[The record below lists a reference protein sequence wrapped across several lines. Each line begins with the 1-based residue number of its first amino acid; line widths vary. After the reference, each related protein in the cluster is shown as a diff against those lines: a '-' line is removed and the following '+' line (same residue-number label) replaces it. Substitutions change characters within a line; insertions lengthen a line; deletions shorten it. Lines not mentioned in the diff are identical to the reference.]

1 MRGLVAGVDEAGRGP
16 LAGPVFAAAVILDP
30 VAPIEGLRDS
40 KLLTAESRATLS
52 EQIRRHSLAW
62 SIAWADVEEIDAL
75 NILGATLL
83 AMRRA
88 VRGLNLVP
96 DLVRIDGNRLPD
108 LAGCCT
114 QAECIVRGD
123 VTVAAIS
130 AASILAKHA
139 RDELM
144 ARMCDA
150 YPGYRFREHKG
161 YATEHH
167 LEALYRLGPSPQHR
181 SSFGPVQEAKKSF
194 VR

>member
-30 VAPIEGLRDS
+30 KVRIAGLRDS
-40 KLLTAESRATLS
+40 KVLTAEIRATLS
-52 EQIRRHSLAW
+52 EQIRHHSLSW

-75 NILGATLL
+75 NILGATML

-88 VRGLNLVP
+88 VRGLSFVP
-96 DLVRIDGNRLPD
+96 DVVRIDGNRLPD
-108 LAGCCT
+108 LSGCCVH
-114 QAECIVRGD
+114 AECIVRGD
-123 VTVAAIS
+123 ATVAAIS

-167 LEALYRLGPSPQHR
+167 LEALNRLGPSPQHR
-181 SSFGPVQEAKKSF
+181 ASFAPVQEAKKSF

>member
-1 MRGLVAGVDEAGRGP
+1 VKGLVAGVDEAGRGP

-30 VAPIEGLRDS
+30 ASRIRGLRDS
-40 KLLTAESRATLS
+40 KLLAPEIRAQLS
-52 EQIRRHSLAW
+52 EKIRQRSIAW

-75 NILGATLL
+75 NILGATFL

-88 VRGLNLVP
+88 VRGLGMVP
-96 DLVRIDGNRLPD
+96 DLVRIDGDRLPD
-108 LAGCCT
+108 LAGCCM

-123 VTVAAIS
+123 EAVAAIS

-181 SSFGPVQEAKKSF
+181 SSFAPVQEAKKSF